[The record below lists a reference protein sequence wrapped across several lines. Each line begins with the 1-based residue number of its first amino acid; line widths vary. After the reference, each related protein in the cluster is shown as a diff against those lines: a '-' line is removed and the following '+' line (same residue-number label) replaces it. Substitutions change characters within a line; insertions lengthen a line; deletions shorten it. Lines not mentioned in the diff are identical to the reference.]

1 MEKSY
6 VMPLLLLCLLP
17 VLPLAA
23 QQVDECPQVRIEAER
38 LPDLTIPRT
47 GHSIF
52 YAGDELTVVGGRTTN
67 FVPTPTTEYFADGA
81 WHQLTMA

>member
-52 YAGDELTVVGGRTTN
+52 YAGDELIRTLPLCAAEGVGRLN
-67 FVPTPTTEYFADGA
+67 VWQRF
-81 WHQLTMA
+81 LTLIDALI